1 MPENNSIKLS
11 RECPAMLIP
20 SGTKV
25 LLAAGNEVQITHRL
39 GGNFTVRGVF
49 GMARIEGKDA
59 DALGEPTDTPPTHT
73 AEQEQPHAAPD
84 GACASKFWVEKAP
97 AGTISESEIWDA
109 AKTVYDPEIPVNIVD
124 LGLVYRMEIVKN
136 ADGKNCVEVDMTLTA
151 PGCAMGP
158 MIANDLK
165 MRLES
170 LPSVFEAFVNIV
182 WDPPW
187 NQDMMSEEA
196 RMILGL
202 A

>member
-1 MPENNSIKLS
+1 
-11 RECPAMLIP
+11 MLIP
-20 SGTKV
+20 SGAKV
-25 LLAAGNEVQITHRL
+25 LLAAGNEVKITHRL
-39 GGNFTVRGVF
+39 AGNFTVRGIF
-49 GMARIEGKDA
+49 GMARIDGKDA
-59 DALGEPTDTPPTHT
+59 DALGETPPDALAQNVQT
-73 AEQEQPHAAPD
+73 ADAKGACSLD
-84 GACASKFWVEKAP
+84 GAKFWMEKAP
-97 AGTISESEIWDA
+97 RGTLDEKEIWDV

-124 LGLVYRMEIVKN
+124 LGLVYKMEIVKN
-136 ADGKNCVEVDMTLTA
+136 ADDKNCIDVDMTLTA

-158 MIANDLK
+158 MIAEDLK

-170 LPSVFEAFVNIV
+170 LPSVFEARVNIV

>member
-1 MPENNSIKLS
+1 
-11 RECPAMLIP
+11 MLIP
-20 SGTKV
+20 SGMKV
-25 LLAAGNEVQITHRL
+25 ILAAGNEVEITHRL

-49 GMARIEGKDA
+49 GMARIEAKDSE
-59 DALGEPTDTPPTHT
+59 ALWIREEDETAANGEAEKPAQAVEAPPIK
-73 AEQEQPHAAPD
+73 EED
-84 GACASKFWVEKAP
+84 LWEV
-97 AGTISESEIWDA
+97 
-109 AKTVYDPEIPVNIVD
+109 AKTVYDPELPVNIVD
-124 LGLVYRMEIVKN
+124 LGLVYKLEIVKTP
-136 ADGKNCVEVDMTLTA
+136 DGKNVVDADMTLTA

-158 MIANDLK
+158 MIADDLR

-170 LPSVFEAFVNIV
+170 VPGVSKAAVNIV